1 MADAPHALLARPG
14 RPGGVGWIALGFLVG
29 AALSLAGL
37 VKAGLLRTP
46 AAAHAPPPRPAAPS
60 PVEPDVAEAARPAA
74 GPTWSWTVPAADPA
88 AADPLPPAAA
98 PQPAVPPA
106 PVAAPAL
113 RQASAPA
120 DVIADDAA
128 AVGMTSR
135 TRGRPSG

>member
-1 MADAPHALLARPG
+1 MADAPHAPLARSG

-37 VKAGLLRTP
+37 VKAGLLRAP
-46 AAAHAPPPRPAAPS
+46 AAAHAPPPRAAAPS
-60 PVEPDVAEAARPAA
+60 PAEPDMAEALQPAS
-74 GPTWSWTVPAADPA
+74 GPTWSWTVPDADPA
-88 AADPLPPAAA
+88 AADPLAPAAA
-98 PQPAVPPA
+98 PQPVVP
-106 PVAAPAL
+106 AAPAAAPTL

-120 DVIADDAA
+120 DVMADDAA